1 MFTALRFQ
9 VTVQQDGKIQVVTDA
24 IPSGETVEV
33 IVLRSED
40 PETSRRSALD
50 ILKEAPGL
58 RLFRSAE
65 EVDRFLEEERQ
76 SWDR

>member
-1 MFTALRFQ
+1 MLTALRFHT
-9 VTVQQDGKIQVVTDA
+9 TVQQDGKIQVVADD

-33 IVLRSED
+33 IVLRPKDSQT
-40 PETSRRSALD
+40 PRRSVLD
-50 ILKEAPGL
+50 ILNDAPGH

-65 EVDRFLEEERQ
+65 EVDRFLEEERE